1 MKLFALNASSALGGR
16 IAARLGHDLDPHE
29 EREFSYGEHKARPL
43 VDVQGVDTYVIA
55 SLHGDRDYSVNDK
68 ICRLLFFIGAL
79 KDAGAGRVTAVSPYL
94 AYSRKDCRTK
104 SRDPVTTRYLAT
116 ALQSVGTDRIV
127 TMDVHNVA
135 AFENSFRC
143 PTVNLETAEL
153 FADYFYRHAG
163 DAIDSIVSPDLGAIK
178 ATRRFADEYSRLSGR
193 SLKFAVMDKRRS
205 EGKVSASG
213 LIGTV
218 GKYVLIV
225 DDMIGSGTTLCR
237 AIDACLEAGAARA
250 SVGATHGLFQE
261 GATALFAQSG
271 IDTIAVSDSVAIENL
286 GLPDENLA
294 RVQCVET
301 ADMIAECIRELQD
314 S

>member
-1 MKLFALNASSALGGR
+1 MKLFALNASSALGVR
-16 IAARLGHDLDPHE
+16 IAAQLGCGLDSHE

-43 VDVQGVDTYVIA
+43 VSVQGEDVYVIS
-55 SLHGDRDYSVNDK
+55 SLHGDRDFSVNDK

-94 AYSRKDCRTK
+94 AYSRKDRRTK

-116 ALQSVGTDRIV
+116 ALQSVGTDRVV
-127 TMDVHNVA
+127 TMDIHNLA

-143 PTVNLETAEL
+143 PTVNLETTGL
-153 FADYFYRHAG
+153 FADYFHRTAS
-163 DAIDSIVSPDLGAIK
+163 DDIDSIVSPDLGGIK
-178 ATRRFADEYSRLSGR
+178 ATRRLADAYSRRSGR
-193 SLKFAVMDKRRS
+193 TLGFSVMDKRRS
-205 EGKVSASG
+205 EGQVSGSG

-218 GKYVLIV
+218 GEHVLIV

-237 AIDACLEAGAARA
+237 ATAACLEAGAARV

-271 IDTIAVSDSVAIENL
+271 IDTITVSDSVAIENL
-286 GLPDENLA
+286 GLPDEDLA
-294 RVQCVET
+294 RVQCIGT

-314 S
+314 